1 MRRRIR
7 PDHEWYELRGARV
20 RVARATHDCDMS
32 EHTDGWRGAI
42 QPGDTY
48 AWMSH
53 GLNVC
58 ARHFDLEDVT
68 NE

>member
-1 MRRRIR
+1 MQ
-7 PDHEWYELRGARV
+7 DHEGE
-20 RVARATHDCDMS
+20 
-32 EHTDGWRGAI
+32 WRGAI

-58 ARHFDLEDVT
+58 AHHFDAEDVVDG
-68 NE
+68 

>member
-1 MRRRIR
+1 MKRIR
-7 PDHEWYELRGARV
+7 ANHEWYELRGARV
-20 RVARATHDCDMS
+20 RVSREVRDCDMQ
-32 EHTDGWRGAI
+32 DCQDWRGAI

-58 ARHFDLEDVT
+58 SAHFADGDVQDV
-68 NE
+68 

>member
-1 MRRRIR
+1 MKRIR

-20 RVARATHDCDMS
+20 RISRDVRDCDMAD
-32 EHTDGWRGAI
+32 HDGDWRGAI
-42 QPGDTY
+42 REGDTY

-58 ARHFDLEDVT
+58 IQHFDTGDVVDG
-68 NE
+68 